1 MFETISSNLQ
11 LQMVFKLI
19 LAMLLG
25 VIIGM
30 ERKRWKKPAGGRTFM
45 LISLGSCLFTLV
57 SLESAMLLTTGVP
70 VDPTRIASNILTGIG
85 FIGAGVIMHKA
96 DKVEGVTSAAA
107 IWMTAAIGMAVA
119 FNLYLL
125 AVAATILAEIGLN
138 FSYATRKFLEH
149 NHDNQPPLFYKK
161 EDEEPPA
168 I

>member
-1 MFETISSNLQ
+1 MIETISSNLE
-11 LQMVFKLI
+11 LQMIFKLI

-25 VIIGM
+25 VVVGA

-45 LISLGSCLFTLV
+45 LISLGSCLFTII
-57 SLESAMLLTTGVP
+57 SLETARIFTAGTP
-70 VDPTRIASNILTGIG
+70 IDPTRIASNILTGIG

-125 AVAATILAEIGLN
+125 AIAATVLAEIGLN
-138 FSYATRKFLEH
+138 FSYATRKILEH
-149 NHDNQPPLFYKK
+149 SQPTLFYKE
-161 EDEEPPA
+161 EDKEEPH